1 MSEKHRKRFA
11 VLLFMLVFA
20 FATFEVAM
28 LFTSKHAHDVA
39 RARADAEE
47 ISVELGMISSS
58 FYSGD
63 RALYERSYKRL
74 TSSLT
79 GFSRNDYILQNFANT
94 SDEIEQYRDMLEQES
109 ISIAEFLEMNA
120 ALNALSG
127 ELEVLDLETLDAANF
142 YQIQQAF
149 QTMRDSLAKIGSK
162 EYEGI
167 KKSLDDYA
175 NEIIKL
181 AQSSAT
187 CISVCPKT
195 NFSDKLKKLSELKT
209 KYEKEF
215 ETLGDDVS
223 KKFDPSSLIVR
234 LGDI

>member
-11 VLLFMLVFA
+11 VLLFVLVFA
-20 FATFEVAM
+20 FVAFEVAM
-28 LFTSKHAHDVA
+28 LSTSKNAHDIA
-39 RARADAEE
+39 RAREDAEE

-63 RALYERSYKRL
+63 RALYKRSYERL
-74 TSSLT
+74 TSSLA
-79 GFSRNDYILQNFANT
+79 GFSRNDYIRQKFSDIN
-94 SDEIEQYRDMLEQES
+94 DEIVRYRDMLEEES
-109 ISIAEFLEMNA
+109 INIAEFLEMNA

-127 ELEVLDLETLDAANF
+127 ELEVLDLEKLDAANF

-167 KKSLDDYA
+167 KKTLDDYA

-187 CISVCPKT
+187 CISVCPKK

-215 ETLGDDVS
+215 ETLGDEVS
-223 KKFDPSSLIVR
+223 KKFDPSTLIVR